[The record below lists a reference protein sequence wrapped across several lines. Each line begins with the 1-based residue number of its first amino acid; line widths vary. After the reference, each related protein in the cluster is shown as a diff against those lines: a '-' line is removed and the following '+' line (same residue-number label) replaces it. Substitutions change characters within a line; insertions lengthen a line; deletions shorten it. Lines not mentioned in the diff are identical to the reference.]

1 MVKKL
6 FCLSFVF
13 FVFGLF
19 VNSYI
24 YSQNITE
31 YPIPAISISIDDA
44 IDKENAPF
52 KIQVKGTASN
62 INNLYV
68 YLVVVDNGVEWIQP
82 KLSWV
87 TSTDVTKRFEGYCY
101 LGEINNPASLN
112 KMYKIFAI
120 VTDRKYKEYKH
131 PDKRTIR
138 ANSKEIELFRVP

>member
-1 MVKKL
+1 M
-6 FCLSFVF
+6 
-13 FVFGLF
+13 
-19 VNSYI
+19 
-24 YSQNITE
+24 
-31 YPIPAISISIDDA
+31 
-44 IDKENAPF
+44 
-52 KIQVKGTASN
+52 
-62 INNLYV
+62 
-68 YLVVVDNGVEWIQP
+68 VDNGVEWIQP

-138 ANSKEIELFRVP
+138 ANSKEIELFRVS